1 LRELQDRRF
10 ILWSGKGGYREA
22 FESGNTPLVSATNTD
37 NGIIDLVDTNPT
49 FSAPAITVERVSGQ
63 EYVQLLGFATVPDDI
78 AVLS

>member
-1 LRELQDRRF
+1 ME
-10 ILWSGKGGYREA
+10 REA
-22 FESGNTPLVSATNTD
+22 IEKRSKVAIHRLFLLLIQ
-37 NGIIDLVDTNPT
+37 GIIDLVDTNPT

>member
-1 LRELQDRRF
+1 VE
-10 ILWSGKGGYREA
+10 REA
-22 FESGNTPLVSATNTD
+22 IEKRSKVAIHRLFLLLIQ
-37 NGIIDLVDTNPT
+37 GIIDLVDTNPT